1 MSRWEGFEELVEV
14 VNCGSFSGA
23 AKVLGVSKGH
33 VSQQISRLEDRLET
47 RLLHRTT
54 RKVTLTETG
63 AIYYEQCRQVV
74 EDLEAA
80 ERDITQLQSE
90 VKGRLRISAPHLIGE
105 VLLVPAIAQFMKT
118 NPALEIELA
127 LSSRKVD
134 LIEERFDVAVQVGSR
149 KDINVVNRDLASTG
163 FHVVASPEYLS
174 RHPAPSKPTD
184 LKQHQCLLFV
194 DSGQT
199 KPWRF
204 SSKKGNIKVSVKSQW
219 RSNSGHAIRAAVEQ
233 GLGLAY
239 LPDYYLVD
247 DLIDGKLVTVLNDW
261 QAVDRNI
268 VAIYQHKRHLSA
280 KIRLF
285 TEFLQDY
292 FAREFGPLQLTPEQG
307 GANT

>member
-23 AKVLGVSKGH
+23 ARILGVSKGH

-54 RKVTLTETG
+54 RKLSLTETG

-80 ERDITQLQSE
+80 ERAMTTLQQE
-90 VKGRLRISAPHLIGE
+90 AKGQLRISAPHLIGE
-105 VLLVPAIAQFMKT
+105 VLLVPAIAQFLQH
-118 NPALEIELA
+118 NPELEIDLE
-127 LSSRKVD
+127 LSSHPID
-134 LIEERFDVAVQVGSR
+134 LIGERFDLAVQVGAR
-149 KDINVVNRDLASTG
+149 KDVNVVNRVLAPTS
-163 FHVVASPEYLS
+163 FHVVASPDYLAK
-174 RHPAPSKPTD
+174 HPAPQKLRD
-184 LKQHQCLLFV
+184 LKQHNCLLFV
-194 DSGQT
+194 DAGQT

-204 SSKKGNIKVSVKSQW
+204 SDGTGSINISVKSNW
-219 RSNSGHAIRAAVEQ
+219 RSNSGYALRAAVEQ

-239 LPDYYLVD
+239 LPDYYLRD
-247 DLIDGKLVTVLNDW
+247 DLINGSLVTVLSDW
-261 QAVDRNI
+261 KAIDRSI

-285 TEFLQDY
+285 TDFLSEY
-292 FAREFGPLQLTPEQG
+292 FATQFRQSQLK
-307 GANT
+307 